1 MNLII
6 PEIIF
11 ACFVVALVFVYITI
25 RQGDLKSS
33 ENKYFLILSI
43 SSAVWSFG
51 FFGVFVQ
58 TNPDIAY
65 LWRGL
70 GMVGTFL
77 YLITAIF
84 MICDFFQVPKKIRC
98 FCGGFSL
105 LGIILFFF
113 VTQKEQT
120 TFRPSPIGMT
130 YSFNPGIWNTLYTG
144 YSVIIALSML
154 TITLSTIYRSKR
166 QSIKDLGIKVFI
178 TELVIMTGMILDTVF
193 PLIGLAAIPGS
204 TITQFLGLCVLRRT
218 VVFVHRSKINLQ
230 NMSQFIYYSLKS
242 PVLVY
247 DSEQNLKIMN
257 DVAYDF
263 FGIDKNSP
271 AKPKIDHLFAFKETG
286 IFNFPNK
293 AHDIDAICINNNLY
307 CTLSINRIYY
317 DKYDDSIGYIIIVTD
332 LSEKMKAMKEMEAAI
347 EEADFANKAKSTFLA
362 NMSHEIRTP
371 LNAII
376 GFSELILK
384 MDISSQIRAHMEDI
398 KWSSHNLLAIINDIL
413 DISKIESGKM
423 ELVLGD
429 YYSVNL
435 LNDLQV
441 IIAPQA
447 EKKGLEF
454 NFNIDEN
461 IPKMLNGDKTRIRGV
476 LINLLNNAVKYTHKG
491 KIDFS
496 ANVIEQNAD
505 NIRLSFVVSDTG
517 SGIKEENLATLFES
531 FERIDKKVN
540 YGIEG
545 SGLGLA
551 IANGYVNLMGGEIKV
566 ESTYKKG
573 STFTVI
579 IEQKIIDSSPIGSE
593 YHPHSHMDYE
603 NAYQM
608 KVKDTRVLVVD
619 DNIINLRV
627 ADGILSSY
635 GLEVDTATCGA
646 EAINLCTKNEYD
658 ILFLDQMM
666 PEMDGIETMH
676 QIRQLEKYS
685 EGTKCK
691 IVVLTA
697 DAIKGARENLIKSGF
712 DEYLGKPINIKQLER
727 ILIYYIDENKIF
739 YVDSANNSNNSG
751 TTNGNMNTPAY
762 DDELKHIKEM
772 LPQLALEEA
781 IGRCGG
787 TIQDFLNILQ
797 VTHSFGMKQ
806 LAELEEIWMK
816 LDYKTY
822 IIKIHSLKST
832 TRNIGANKLA
842 RLAARQEEYGRLGN
856 YQFIDDNFVK
866 FKVEYLALLEN
877 IYKCLDYYDMLP
889 EEKTE
894 NTLPVID
901 ESYVIPVLK
910 NIERCIEDFEFAK
923 VFDILDQVKKYQLPE
938 KYADIIQQI
947 EELMQDL
954 CVDEIIEL
962 LKQNI

>member
-11 ACFVVALVFVYITI
+11 AFFVVATVFAYVTI
-25 RQGDLKSS
+25 KQNDLKSP

-43 SSAVWSFG
+43 SSAIWSFG

-58 TNPDIAY
+58 TNPDYGYI
-65 LWRGL
+65 WRGI
-70 GMVGTFL
+70 GMIGTFA

-84 MICDFFQVPKKIRC
+84 MICNFFQVSKKTRC
-98 FCGGFSL
+98 FCCGFSL

-113 VTQKEQT
+113 VTRKDQT
-120 TFRPSPIGMT
+120 TFHLSPIGMT
-130 YSFNPGIWNTLYTG
+130 YSFNPGIWNTLYTC
-144 YSVIIALSML
+144 YSVVIALTML

-178 TELVIMTGMILDTVF
+178 TELVIMAGMILDTIF

-204 TITQFLGLCVLRRT
+204 TITQFLGLCVMRRT
-218 VVFVHRSKINLQ
+218 VVFVQRSKVNLQ
-230 NMSQFIYYSLKS
+230 NMSEFIYYSLKS
-242 PVLVY
+242 PILVY
-247 DSEQNLKIMN
+247 DSNQSLKIMN

-271 AKPKIDHLFAFKETG
+271 DMPQIDRLFAFKENG
-286 IFNFPNK
+286 IFNFPGK
-293 AHDIDAICINNNLY
+293 AQDIDAICINNNLY

-332 LSEKMKAMKEMEAAI
+332 LSEKMKAMKEMENAI
-347 EEADFANKAKSTFLA
+347 AEAEFANKAKSTFLA

-384 MDISSQIRAHMEDI
+384 MDISEQIRAHMEDI

-413 DISKIESGKM
+413 DISKIESGKI

-429 YYSVNL
+429 YYTVNL

-454 NFNIDEN
+454 NFNVDKN
-461 IPKMLNGDKTRIRGV
+461 IPKMLHGDKTRIRGV

-491 KIDFS
+491 KIDFT
-496 ANVIEQNAD
+496 AKILEQNSD
-505 NIRLSFVVSDTG
+505 IIRLAFVVTDTG
-517 SGIKEENLATLFES
+517 SGIKEENLASLFES

-551 IANGYVNLMGGEIKV
+551 IANGYVELMGGEIKV

-579 IEQKIIDSSPIGSE
+579 IEQKIIDSTPVGYE
-593 YHPHSHMDYE
+593 YHANRNDNE

-608 KVKDTRVLVVD
+608 QIKDTHVLVVD

-635 GLEVDTATCGA
+635 GLKVDTATCGA
-646 EAINLCTKNEYD
+646 EAINLCTKNQYS
-658 ILFLDQMM
+658 IIFLDQMM

-676 QIRQLEKYS
+676 RIRQLDKYS
-685 EGTKCK
+685 EGTTSK

-727 ILIYYIDENKIF
+727 ILIYYIDESKIV
-739 YVDSANNSNNSG
+739 YVDKTPIANTSNQTAIKENSA
-751 TTNGNMNTPAY
+751 Y
-762 DDELKHIKEM
+762 FDDEIKHLKEM
-772 LPQLALEEA
+772 LPQLSLEEA

-787 TIQDFLNILQ
+787 TIHDFLKILQ

-832 TRNIGANKLA
+832 TRNIGANKLS

-866 FKVEYLALLEN
+866 FKVEYLTLLEN

-889 EEKTE
+889 EEAAE
-894 NTLPVID
+894 STLPVID
-901 ESYVIPVLK
+901 ASYVIPVLK

-923 VFDILDQVKKYQLPE
+923 VFDILDQVKKYKLPD

-954 CVDEIIEL
+954 CVDEIKEL
-962 LKQNI
+962 IKQTI